1 MKRQLR
7 NILIAASLGF
17 ATIGTTGLVHADAP
31 ANEPTITLKAFTF
44 TPAAVTVRAGTRVTW
59 RNLDEEPHTVVSTT
73 GAFRS
78 DALDQNDSFS
88 FQFDEP
94 GEYSFICSIHP
105 HMRGTVT
112 VTK

>member
-7 NILIAASLGF
+7 NTVIAAFIGCV
-17 ATIGTTGLVHADAP
+17 TIGTTGLVYADPPP
-31 ANEPTITLKAFTF
+31 AEQIITLKAFAF
-44 TPAAVTVRAGTRVTW
+44 TPAAIAVRAGTIVTW
-59 RNLDEEPHTVVSTT
+59 RNLDEEPHTVVSST

-88 FQFDEP
+88 FKFDEP
-94 GEYSFICSIHP
+94 GEYAFICSIHP
-105 HMRGTVT
+105 HMRGTII